1 MNIEKIMSDSFKIC
15 GDEFE
20 KNKKIIMREIKF
32 RIWDTENKEFS
43 EWTNRDPFFSTSHGK
58 IFFWERTRKED
69 GSYGGDI
76 VMEDTGDRFV
86 LQQYAGLKDS
96 KGKEIYEGDILAS
109 SSVNGFR
116 FLYRVEFYEGSFLKP
131 YIFRQMADGEPEVV
145 GRANNNIDFNI
156 LTVVGNIFCDEF
168 KMLD

>member
-1 MNIEKIMSDSFKIC
+1 MKQL
-15 GDEFE
+15 
-20 KNKKIIMREIKF
+20 KF
-32 RIWDTENKEFS
+32 RIWNILENKWCGINNE
-43 EWTNRDPFFSTSHGK
+43 EPK
-58 IFFWERTRKED
+58 MV
-69 GSYGGDI
+69 GDLCCLKGIYLLTESVSRNLI
-76 VMEDTGDRFV
+76 V
-86 LQQYAGLKDS
+86 QQHIGLKD
-96 KGKEIYEGDILAS
+96 KNKKEIYEGDILAS